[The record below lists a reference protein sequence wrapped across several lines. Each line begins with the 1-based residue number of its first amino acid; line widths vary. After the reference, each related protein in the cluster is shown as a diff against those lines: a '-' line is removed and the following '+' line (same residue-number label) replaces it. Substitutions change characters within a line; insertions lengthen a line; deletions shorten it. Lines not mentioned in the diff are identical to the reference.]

1 MLLNKLTHGIET
13 DSRTE
18 NTTRLIQ
25 VLVDEAKCY
34 TIKIHTSYNGI
45 VPLDHTLYLTEE
57 TVEMLRETLNSLKED
72 PDRYKYNK
80 ENKDA

>member
-1 MLLNKLTHGIET
+1 MLLNKLTHGIEA
-13 DSRTE
+13 DSCTE

-25 VLVDEAKCY
+25 VLVDEAKNY
-34 TIKIHTSYNGI
+34 TIKIHTSHRGI

-80 ENKDA
+80 ENFHA